1 MNRLNRKSQ
10 VSRREEILATA
21 ARLIANDRQHVYGT
35 PYQNFGRIAQLWSVI
50 LGREISRAEVA
61 LCMDAV
67 KTARLIQTPA
77 DEDEDGWI
85 DKCGYSAIGG
95 ELSAL

>member
-1 MNRLNRKSQ
+1 MNRKSQ
-10 VSRREEILATA
+10 ASHREAILATA
-21 ARLIANDRQHVYGT
+21 ARLIADDRQRVYGT
-35 PYQNFGRIAQLWSVI
+35 PDQNFGRIAQLWSVI
-50 LGREISRAEVA
+50 LGRSISRAEVA

-67 KTARLIQTPA
+67 KTARLIQSP
-77 DEDEDGWI
+77 EDEDGWI

>member
-1 MNRLNRKSQ
+1 MNRESQ
-10 VSRREEILATA
+10 APPREAILTTA
-21 ARLIANDRQHVYGT
+21 ASLITNDRQQVYGT

-50 LGREISRAEVA
+50 LGRAISRAEVA

-67 KTARLIQTPA
+67 KTARLIQTP
-77 DEDEDGWI
+77 EDEDGWI

>member
-1 MNRLNRKSQ
+1 MNRKSQ
-10 VSRREEILATA
+10 ASHRETILATA
-21 ARLIANDRQHVYGT
+21 ARLIADDRQRVYGT

-50 LGREISRAEVA
+50 LGREISRSEVA

-67 KTARLIQTPA
+67 KTARLIQTP
-77 DEDEDGWI
+77 DDEDGWI

>member
-1 MNRLNRKSQ
+1 MNRKSQ
-10 VSRREEILATA
+10 ASRREAILATA
-21 ARLIANDRQHVYGT
+21 ARLVADDRQRVYGA

-50 LGREISRAEVA
+50 LGRAISRAEVA

-67 KTARLIQTPA
+67 KTARLIQTP
-77 DEDEDGWI
+77 DDEDGWI

>member
-1 MNRLNRKSQ
+1 MSGLNRKSQ
-10 VSRREEILATA
+10 ASHREAILATA
-21 ARLIANDRQHVYGT
+21 ARLIADDRQRVYGT

-67 KTARLIQTPA
+67 KTARLIQTP
-77 DEDEDGWI
+77 DDEDGWI

>member
-1 MNRLNRKSQ
+1 MNRKSQ
-10 VSRREEILATA
+10 VSRREEILTTA
-21 ARLIANDRQHVYGT
+21 ARLIADDRQRVYGT

-67 KTARLIQTPA
+67 KTARLIQTP
-77 DEDEDGWI
+77 DDEDGWI